1 MTSKRPCF
9 ADVSNELSL
18 PDSQLLK
25 WSEEDK
31 TTHAGADKLGADL
44 DSAQNLY
51 TDLQL
56 VYINGHIESDYI

>member
-1 MTSKRPCF
+1 MTHKRPGF
-9 ADVSNELSL
+9 ADISNELSL

-31 TTHAGADKLGADL
+31 TTHAGADKLGAHL

-51 TDLQL
+51 TDLQFIYKDSL
-56 VYINGHIESDYI
+56 